1 MTVQRNKVFSILN
14 EALQI
19 QYFWFRKIDGRKE
32 CLSTALHRHTFFEMH
47 YVLKGGN
54 RVTAQE
60 QEFWLTPGQWVI
72 FPENTLHQIFQTQED
87 TEKIVFGFN
96 VSGPLRL
103 AFKQVLTNVQC
114 FTQTDCLQKLQNL
127 YFACSNSPVD
137 MGKKANLLPCFFL
150 EILTILDIENVQRAE
165 VSSSDLF
172 DQMVK
177 YIDDY
182 IEQED
187 ITVESL
193 ARQFLLSTRH
203 LARIF
208 HQFTGLSPGQYLTQ
222 RKIDLIKMLLE
233 SPKHT
238 LDDIAYICRFSGASS
253 MIRFFK
259 DHEGI
264 TPTKYR
270 QKFTQKKQ

>member
-1 MTVQRNKVFSILN
+1 MTTQSNNLFSVLN
-14 EALQI
+14 NGLQV
-19 QYFWFRKIDGRKE
+19 QYFWFRRIDGRQE
-32 CLSTALHRHTFFEMH
+32 CLTTGLHRHTFFEMH
-47 YVLKGGN
+47 YVLKGGI
-54 RVTAQE
+54 RVTVQE
-60 QEFWLTPGQWVI
+60 QEFNLTPGQWVI
-72 FPENTLHQIFQTQED
+72 LPENTLHQIFQTRED

-96 VSGPLRL
+96 VSGPLRP
-103 AFKQVLTNVQC
+103 AFKQVLTNLQC
-114 FTQTDCLQKLQNL
+114 FTQTDCLQKLQSL
-127 YFACSNSPVD
+127 YFACGNSPAD
-137 MGKKANLLPCFFL
+137 MGKKANLLPCLFL
-150 EILTILDIENVQRAE
+150 EILTILDIENLQRAE

-172 DQMVK
+172 DQIVK

-182 IEQED
+182 IEQEN

-193 ARQFLLSTRH
+193 ARQFWLSTRH
-203 LARIF
+203 LGRIF

-222 RKIDLIKMLLE
+222 RKTDLIKMLLE
-233 SPKHT
+233 SPTYT

-259 DHEGI
+259 DREGI

>member
-1 MTVQRNKVFSILN
+1 MTGQRNNVFSVLN

-19 QYFWFRKIDGRKE
+19 QYFWFRKIDGRQE
-32 CLSTALHRHTFFEMH
+32 SLNTGLHRHTFFEMH
-47 YVLKGGN
+47 YVLNGGI
-54 RVTAQE
+54 RVTVQE
-60 QEFWLTPGQWVI
+60 KELTLTPGQWVI
-72 FPENTLHQIFQTQED
+72 VPENTLHQIFQTEPE
-87 TEKIVFGFN
+87 TEKIVFGFSA
-96 VSGPLRL
+96 SGPLRVP
-103 AFKQVLTNVQC
+103 FKQVLSYVQKHD
-114 FTQTDCLQKLQNL
+114 QTDTLFELQNL
-127 YFACSNSPVD
+127 YFGCGNSPVD
-137 MGKKANLLPCFFL
+137 MAKKANLLPCLVL
-150 EILTILDIENVQRAE
+150 EVLTVLGIENAQKPD

-172 DQMVK
+172 DRIAK

-182 IEQED
+182 IDLED

-193 ARQFLLSTRH
+193 ARQFWLSARH
-203 LARIF
+203 LGRIF

-222 RKIDLIKMLLE
+222 KKTDHIKMLLE
-233 SPKHT
+233 SPKYT